1 MKLVELSKTEFNDY
15 ANHLETCPFEQSI
28 YWAKFKGGEAWHA
41 YFLGLEDKNRILGA
55 TVLLSKENF
64 AIKRRFF

>member
-28 YWAKFKGGEAWHA
+28 YWAKFKGGECLAC
-41 YFLGLEDKNRILGA
+41 L
-55 TVLLSKENF
+55 
-64 AIKRRFF
+64 FFRA